1 MSNTPVDFNNP
12 EELEKELAAVEAET
26 ETTEKV
32 ADKAAKPKKPRTVK
46 VTYTADRDIKA
57 GETIVFD
64 YEIPKTGRSGVGVN
78 AGIAIED
85 MNEAQLKIEYR
96 NASSVL
102 YKTKKAGRDTTAAQ
116 ARLDK
121 VIAAM
126 QAKGIEPG
134 KRSAA
139 IAKIDASTIA
149 NLIRSGQVSVDDIQK
164 LLDADTNADA

>member
-26 ETTEKV
+26 DKETTE
-32 ADKAAKPKKPRTVK
+32 KAAKPKKPRTVK

-149 NLIRSGQVSVDDIQK
+149 NLIKSGQVSVEDIQM
-164 LLDADTNADA
+164 LLDADTSADA